1 MSNHRY
7 SYFYWINGVKYIIK
21 IDKSFSDI
29 SDLED
34 ISRYSHEQRRAF
46 AEHIIFKFGVSS
58 PCILDASDFI
68 NPFATQVARLFNGH
82 MTCIFIVGERE
93 TTLCLSGSLK
103 YIHFDN
109 QWDWVYHCEYALF
122 KIQIVNIAGIL
133 KYYGFFKIHLNPILA

>member
-1 MSNHRY
+1 MSSHRY
-7 SYFYWINGVKYIIK
+7 SYFYYINGVKYIIK

-93 TTLCLSGSLK
+93 TTLCLSGSPKNIFILTISGTGYTTVSMPCSK
-103 YIHFDN
+103 YRLLTLRVF
-109 QWDWVYHCEYALF
+109 
-122 KIQIVNIAGIL
+122 
-133 KYYGFFKIHLNPILA
+133 